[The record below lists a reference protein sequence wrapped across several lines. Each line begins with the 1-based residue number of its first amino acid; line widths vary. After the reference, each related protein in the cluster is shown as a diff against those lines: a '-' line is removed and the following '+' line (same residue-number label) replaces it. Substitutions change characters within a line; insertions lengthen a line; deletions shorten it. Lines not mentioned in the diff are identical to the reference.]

1 MGINLFIKNNFVTLL
16 RFGNNYT
23 KNYKTT
29 MKRQDLYFAAV
40 MLAIF
45 LPFFLSPELYSW
57 YKTFNVEHSMIMAFL
72 KFGILATLGE
82 MLGCRI
88 STGNYTTPTFGVVP
102 RMVIWGLLGMAISMA
117 MTVFAAGI
125 PAFIKGMGGEALVA
139 EFATEGLSWGKF
151 IVALSISVM
160 MNTFFAPVFM
170 TFHKITDAHI
180 AENGGSL
187 KALITPIDMRRQI
200 TSLNWD
206 RQWSFIF
213 KKTIPL
219 FWYPAHTIT
228 FMLPGELRVLF
239 AALLGVALG
248 VILAIGARKK

>member
-1 MGINLFIKNNFVTLL
+1 
-16 RFGNNYT
+16 
-23 KNYKTT
+23 
-29 MKRQDLYFAAV
+29 MKRQDLLFALV

-45 LPFFLSPELYSW
+45 VPFFVSPELYAW
-57 YKTFNVEHSMIMAFL
+57 YKSFNAEHAMVMAFA
-72 KFGILATLGE
+72 KFALLSTLGE

-88 STGNYTTPTFGVVP
+88 TTGSYTTPTFGVLP
-102 RMVIWGLLGMAISMA
+102 RMVVWGLLGMAISMA
-117 MTVFAAGI
+117 MTVFSIGI
-125 PAFIKGMGGEALVA
+125 PGFITAMGGEALVA
-139 EFATEGLSWGKF
+139 EFGQAGLSWGKF
-151 IVALSISVM
+151 VVALSISVM

-180 AENGGSL
+180 AECGGSL
-187 KALITPIDMRRQI
+187 KALVTPIPMQRLI
-200 TSLNWD
+200 KGVNWD
-206 RQWSFIF
+206 VQWGFIF

-248 VILAIGARKK
+248 VILAIGLKKK

>member
-1 MGINLFIKNNFVTLL
+1 
-16 RFGNNYT
+16 
-23 KNYKTT
+23 
-29 MKRQDLYFAAV
+29 MKRTDLYFAIV

-45 LPFFLSPELYSW
+45 LPFFLSADIYAW
-57 YKTFNVEHSMIMAFL
+57 YKTFNAEHAMIMAFL

-88 STGNYTTPTFGVVP
+88 STGNYTTPTFGVLP
-102 RMVIWGLLGMAISMA
+102 RMVVWGVLGMAISMA
-117 MTVFAAGI
+117 MTVFSSGI
-125 PAFIKGMGGEALVA
+125 PAFITSMGGGELVA
-139 EFATEGLSWGKF
+139 AFATEGFSWGKL
-151 IVALSISVM
+151 IVAFSISVM

-187 KALITPIDMRRQI
+187 KALVTPIDMRRQMV
-200 TSLNWD
+200 SLNWD

>member
-1 MGINLFIKNNFVTLL
+1 
-16 RFGNNYT
+16 
-23 KNYKTT
+23 
-29 MKRQDLYFAAV
+29 MKRQDLYFAIV

-45 LPFFLSPELYSW
+45 LPFFLSADLYDW
-57 YKTFNVEHSMIMAFL
+57 YKQFNADHAMVMAFL

-102 RMVIWGLLGMAISMA
+102 RMVVWGLLGVVISMA
-117 MTVFAAGI
+117 MIVFSAGI
-125 PAFIKGMGGEALVA
+125 PVFIDKMGGASLVA
-139 EFATEGLSWGKF
+139 EFAADGVTWGKF
-151 IVALSISVM
+151 AVALSISVM

-170 TFHKITDAHI
+170 TFHKITDTHI
-180 AENGGSL
+180 AECGGSI
-187 KALITPIDMRRQI
+187 KALVKPIPMRRLI
-200 TSLNWD
+200 ATLNWD

-228 FMLPGELRVLF
+228 FMLPSDMRVLF

>member
-1 MGINLFIKNNFVTLL
+1 
-16 RFGNNYT
+16 
-23 KNYKTT
+23 
-29 MKRQDLYFAAV
+29 MKRTDLYFAIV

-45 LPFFLSPELYSW
+45 LPFFLSADIYAW
-57 YKTFNVEHSMIMAFL
+57 YKTFNAEHAMIMAFL

-88 STGNYTTPTFGVVP
+88 STGNYTTPTFGVLP
-102 RMVIWGLLGMAISMA
+102 RMVVWGVLGMAISMA
-117 MTVFAAGI
+117 MTVFSSGI
-125 PAFIKGMGGEALVA
+125 PTFITSMGGGELVA
-139 EFATEGLSWGKF
+139 AFAAEGFSWGKL
-151 IVALSISVM
+151 IVAFSISVM

-187 KALITPIDMRRQI
+187 KALIIPIDMRRQMV
-200 TSLNWD
+200 SLNWD

>member
-1 MGINLFIKNNFVTLL
+1 
-16 RFGNNYT
+16 
-23 KNYKTT
+23 
-29 MKRQDLYFAAV
+29 

-45 LPFFLSPELYSW
+45 VPFFLSPELYAW
-57 YKTFNVEHSMIMAFL
+57 YKSFNAAHAMIMAFL

-88 STGNYTTPTFGVVP
+88 STGNYTTPTFGVLP
-102 RMVIWGLLGMAISMA
+102 RMVVWGLLGMAISMA
-117 MTVFAAGI
+117 MTVFSNGI
-125 PAFIKGMGGEALVA
+125 PAFISSMGGENLVA
-139 EFATEGLSWGKF
+139 AFKADGFAWGKLV
-151 IVALSISVM
+151 VALSISVM

-170 TFHKITDAHI
+170 TFHKITDTHI

-187 KALITPIDMRRQI
+187 KALFRPIDMRRHI
-200 TSLNWD
+200 MELNWD

-248 VILAIGARKK
+248 VILDIGARKK

>member
-1 MGINLFIKNNFVTLL
+1 
-16 RFGNNYT
+16 
-23 KNYKTT
+23 
-29 MKRQDLYFAAV
+29 MKRQDLLFALV

-45 LPFFLSPELYSW
+45 LPFFLFEPAYAW
-57 YKTFNVEHSMIMAFL
+57 YTDFNGNHPMVMAFL

-102 RMVIWGLLGMAISMA
+102 RMVVWGVLGVVISMA
-117 MTVFAAGI
+117 MTVFSIGI
-125 PAFIKGMGGEALVA
+125 PGFIAKMGGEELVVA
-139 EFATEGLSWGKF
+139 FGTEGISWGKF
-151 IVALSISVM
+151 VVALSISVM

-170 TFHKITDAHI
+170 TFHKITDTHI
-180 AENGGSL
+180 AECGGSV
-187 KALITPIDMRRQI
+187 KALFKPIPMRRLI
-200 TSLNWD
+200 STLNWE
-206 RQWSFIF
+206 RQWGFIF

-228 FMLPGELRVLF
+228 FMLPAEYRVLF

>member
-1 MGINLFIKNNFVTLL
+1 
-16 RFGNNYT
+16 
-23 KNYKTT
+23 
-29 MKRQDLYFAAV
+29 MKRQDLYFAIV

-45 LPFFLSPELYSW
+45 LPFFLSPELYAW
-57 YKTFNVEHSMIMAFL
+57 YKSFNAAHAMIMAFL

-88 STGNYTTPTFGVVP
+88 STGDYTTPTFGVLP
-102 RMVIWGLLGMAISMA
+102 RMVIWGLLGIVISMA
-117 MTVFAAGI
+117 MTVFSNGI
-125 PAFIKGMGGEALVA
+125 PAFISSMGGENLVA
-139 EFATEGLSWGKF
+139 AFKADGFAWGKLV
-151 IVALSISVM
+151 VALSISVM

-170 TFHKITDAHI
+170 TFHKITDTHI
-180 AENGGSL
+180 AENGGSI
-187 KALITPIDMRRQI
+187 KALFRPIDMRRHI
-200 TSLNWD
+200 VELNWD

-228 FMLPGELRVLF
+228 FMLPGEYRVLF

>member
-1 MGINLFIKNNFVTLL
+1 
-16 RFGNNYT
+16 
-23 KNYKTT
+23 
-29 MKRQDLYFAAV
+29 MKRQDLYFAIV

-45 LPFFLSPELYSW
+45 LPFFLSADLYDW
-57 YKTFNVEHSMIMAFL
+57 YKTFNAEHAMIMAFL

-88 STGNYTTPTFGVVP
+88 STGNYTTPNFGVIP
-102 RMVIWGLLGMAISMA
+102 RMVVWGILGMGISMA
-117 MTVFAAGI
+117 MTVFSAGI
-125 PAFIKGMGGEALVA
+125 PAFIAGMGGENLVA
-139 EFATEGLSWGKF
+139 AFATNGFSWGKLA
-151 IVALSISVM
+151 VAFSISVA
-160 MNTFFAPVFM
+160 MNTIFAPVFM

-180 AENGGSL
+180 AENGGKI
-187 KALITPIDMRRQI
+187 KALFTPIAMRRQMV
-200 TSLNWD
+200 SLNWD

>member
-1 MGINLFIKNNFVTLL
+1 
-16 RFGNNYT
+16 
-23 KNYKTT
+23 
-29 MKRQDLYFAAV
+29 MKRQDLYFALV

-45 LPFFLSPELYSW
+45 LPFFLFEPAYAW
-57 YKTFNVEHSMIMAFL
+57 YADFNKMHPMIMAFL

-88 STGNYTTPTFGVVP
+88 STGNYTTPNFGVVP
-102 RMVIWGLLGMAISMA
+102 RMVVWGLLGVVISMA
-117 MTVFAAGI
+117 MTVFSIGI
-125 PAFIKGMGGEALVA
+125 PGFIDKMGGTDLVA
-139 EFATEGLSWGKF
+139 AFYAESLSWEK
-151 IVALSISVM
+151 IVVAFSISVM

-170 TFHKITDAHI
+170 TFHKITDTHI
-180 AENGGSL
+180 AECGGSI
-187 KALITPIDMRRQI
+187 KALFKPIPMRRLI
-200 TSLNWD
+200 STLNWE
-206 RQWSFIF
+206 RQWGFIF

-228 FMLPGELRVLF
+228 FMLPGEYRVLF

>member
-1 MGINLFIKNNFVTLL
+1 
-16 RFGNNYT
+16 
-23 KNYKTT
+23 
-29 MKRQDLYFAAV
+29 MKRQDLYFAIV

-45 LPFFLSPELYSW
+45 VPFFVSPELYAW
-57 YKTFNVEHSMIMAFL
+57 YKTFNADHAMIMAFL

-88 STGNYTTPTFGVVP
+88 STGNYTTPTFGALP
-102 RMVIWGLLGMAISMA
+102 RMVVWGLLGMAISMA
-117 MTVFAAGI
+117 MTVFSAGI
-125 PAFIKGMGGEALVA
+125 PTFITAMGGEELVEA
-139 EFATEGLSWGKF
+139 FKADGFSWGKL
-151 IVALSISVM
+151 IVAFSISVM

-170 TFHKITDAHI
+170 TFHKITDTHI
-180 AENGGSL
+180 AENGGSI
-187 KALITPIDMRRQI
+187 KALFRPIAMRRHMME
-200 TSLNWD
+200 LNWD

>member
-1 MGINLFIKNNFVTLL
+1 
-16 RFGNNYT
+16 
-23 KNYKTT
+23 
-29 MKRQDLYFAAV
+29 MKRQDLYFAIV

-45 LPFFLSPELYSW
+45 LPFFLSPELYAW
-57 YKTFNVEHSMIMAFL
+57 YKSFNAAHAMVMAFL

-88 STGNYTTPTFGVVP
+88 STGDYTTPTFGVLP
-102 RMVIWGLLGMAISMA
+102 RMVVWGLLGIVISMA
-117 MTVFAAGI
+117 MTVFSNGI
-125 PAFIKGMGGEALVA
+125 PAFISSMGGENLVA
-139 EFATEGLSWGKF
+139 AFKADGFAWGKLV
-151 IVALSISVM
+151 VALSISVM

-170 TFHKITDAHI
+170 TFHKITDTHI
-180 AENGGSL
+180 AENGGSI
-187 KALITPIDMRRQI
+187 KALFRPIDMRRHI
-200 TSLNWD
+200 VELNWD

-228 FMLPGELRVLF
+228 FMLPGEYRVLF

>member
-1 MGINLFIKNNFVTLL
+1 
-16 RFGNNYT
+16 
-23 KNYKTT
+23 
-29 MKRQDLYFAAV
+29 MKRQDLYFTIV

-45 LPFFLSPELYSW
+45 LPFFISADLYDW
-57 YKTFNVEHSMIMAFL
+57 YKTFNADHAMIMAFL

-88 STGNYTTPTFGVVP
+88 STGNYTTPTFGVAP
-102 RMVIWGLLGMAISMA
+102 RMVIWGILGVAIAMA
-117 MTVFAAGI
+117 MMVFKSGI
-125 PAFIKGMGGEALVA
+125 PAFIAAMGGAELVA
-139 EFATEGLSWGKF
+139 DFAAEGFSWGKL
-151 IVALSISVM
+151 VLALSISVM

-170 TFHKITDAHI
+170 TFHKITDTHI
-180 AENGGSL
+180 AENGGSI
-187 KALITPIDMRRQI
+187 KALFKPIPMRRLI
-200 TSLNWD
+200 TTLNWD

-228 FMLPGELRVLF
+228 FMLPGEYQVLF

>member
-1 MGINLFIKNNFVTLL
+1 
-16 RFGNNYT
+16 
-23 KNYKTT
+23 
-29 MKRQDLYFAAV
+29 MKRQDLYFAIV

-45 LPFFLSPELYSW
+45 VPFFLSPELYAW
-57 YKTFNVEHSMIMAFL
+57 YKTFNAEHAMIMAFL

-88 STGNYTTPTFGVVP
+88 STGNYTTPTFGALP
-102 RMVIWGLLGMAISMA
+102 RMVVWGLLGMAISMA
-117 MTVFAAGI
+117 MTVFSTGI
-125 PAFIKGMGGEALVA
+125 PAFITSMGGEELVEA
-139 EFATEGLSWGKF
+139 FKADGFSWGKLV
-151 IVALSISVM
+151 VAFSISVM

-170 TFHKITDAHI
+170 TFHKITDTHI
-180 AENGGSL
+180 AENGGSI
-187 KALITPIDMRRQI
+187 KALFRPIAMRRHMME
-200 TSLNWD
+200 LNWD

>member
-1 MGINLFIKNNFVTLL
+1 
-16 RFGNNYT
+16 
-23 KNYKTT
+23 
-29 MKRQDLYFAAV
+29 

-45 LPFFLSPELYSW
+45 LPFVFSDGLYDW
-57 YKTFNVEHSMIMAFL
+57 YKDFNATHPMIMAFL

-88 STGNYTTPTFGVVP
+88 STGSYTHPTFGVAP
-102 RMVIWGLLGMAISMA
+102 RMVVWGVLGMAISMA
-117 MTVFAAGI
+117 MTVFSNGI
-125 PAFIKGMGGEALVA
+125 PAFISSMGGEEMVA
-139 EFATEGLSWGKF
+139 AFKANGFSWGKLV
-151 IVALSISVM
+151 VAFSISVM

-170 TFHKITDAHI
+170 TFHKITDTHI
-180 AENGGSL
+180 AENGGSI
-187 KALITPIDMRRQI
+187 KALFKPIDMRRHI
-200 TSLNWD
+200 VELNWD

-248 VILAIGARKK
+248 VILAIGLKKK